1 MAKKRKIKRIVR
13 PKIKPSIFAN
23 VLVIA
28 TIVLL
33 FLAGI
38 AALAYTDSSLKQIQD
53 NLPGVTMSKSSLI
66 TFGITWM
73 ILALLILITNSK
85 IRESFRLNLLE
96 DQSWMWFLLVIS
108 VVSIFFLGIFAG
120 FLVLIASIIYLVHAR
135 KLLNRK

>member
-23 VLVIA
+23 VLVIT

-33 FLAGI
+33 FLAGLV
-38 AALAYTDSSLKQIQD
+38 ALGYTDSSLKQIQD

-73 ILALLILITNSK
+73 ILALLILITNNK

-135 KLLNRK
+135 KLLKKK

>member
-1 MAKKRKIKRIVR
+1 MAKKRKIKRVVK
-13 PKIKPSIFAN
+13 PKIKPSMFAN
-23 VLVIA
+23 VLVVT

-38 AALAYTDSSLKQIQD
+38 AAIAYTDSSLKQIQD
-53 NLPGVTMSKSSLI
+53 NLPGVTMGKSALI

-73 ILALLILITNSK
+73 ILALLILITNNK

-108 VVSIFFLGIFAG
+108 VISIFFLGIFAG
-120 FLVLIASIIYLVHAR
+120 FLILIASIIYLVHAK
-135 KLLNRK
+135 KLLNKK